1 MSLVDSSLTRSIMR
15 DISKHPVDVSKL
27 DVHVSS
33 GVVYLR
39 GTLECIRGYHLDVN
53 LDDMLATLVKCV
65 RQRPDVRDV
74 VVEMTR
80 KTVSVSSR
88 NSLNR
93 SSRV

>member
-1 MSLVDSSLTRSIMR
+1 MSLADSSLTRSIMR

-39 GTLECIRGYHLDVN
+39 GQLEPIRGYHTDVN
-53 LDDMLATLVKCV
+53 LDDMLTTIVKCV

-74 VVEMTR
+74 VSEVIQAR
-80 KTVSVSSR
+80 ASI
-88 NSLNR
+88 R
-93 SSRV
+93 SAVKPPKRY